1 MKKIVIASDSYKGSV
16 SSTRFADVCRN
27 AILKE
32 SPGCEVICIPL
43 GDGGEGT
50 VEALAEAWHGQLQNV
65 SVCDPLMR
73 PVKAI
78 YGISADGSAAIMEM
92 AQASGL
98 TLLGENER
106 DPLSTTSYGTGE
118 MIRDALH
125 KGCRKILLGI
135 GGSATNDGGM
145 GMLSALGAEFFDI
158 NGNIISGKGCGRD
171 LAAVSSISLSGLDP
185 LILGADITVACDVDN
200 PFCGSCGASR
210 VFGRQKGADDAT
222 IEILEAGMQI
232 YAKALAEATGVDVSV
247 MPGAG
252 AAGGVGGALAAALGA
267 RLRPGIDMVLDAVG
281 FDRRIEGA
289 DLIITGEGRIDS
301 QTMGGKT
308 PFGVLSAGRRH
319 GIPVVALGG
328 SVEFSDSLNNAG
340 FAAIF
345 SILSSPVEI
354 SDALDPDTTCRN
366 IENTVRQIIRLLRE
380 FGH

>member
-210 VFGRQKGADDAT
+210 VFGRQK
-222 IEILEAGMQI
+222 EAGCK
-232 YAKALAEATGVDVSV
+232 YETYYHAGNAEVDKTLAANFVDDENSNYGCHAVDNSDPYLAEERIFEADVLEYCRAVVDH
-247 MPGAG
+247 
-252 AAGGVGGALAAALGA
+252 
-267 RLRPGIDMVLDAVG
+267 GIDAHKLAENSNCHTDKDSFYDAFVATDI
-281 FDRRIEGA
+281 FP
-289 DLIITGEGRIDS
+289 LTGSRFCG
-301 QTMGGKT
+301 
-308 PFGVLSAGRRH
+308 
-319 GIPVVALGG
+319 
-328 SVEFSDSLNNAG
+328 
-340 FAAIF
+340 
-345 SILSSPVEI
+345 
-354 SDALDPDTTCRN
+354 
-366 IENTVRQIIRLLRE
+366 
-380 FGH
+380 